1 MNNGF
6 SGDLTKTFDAFCQ
19 FTGKEMTKALS
30 SGLRKAAKEVVN
42 LTKQSAKSGMLK
54 RNNPHWYDGKI
65 VSYSDSIEDA
75 PRHGRVYIGG
85 YGGVADDMYIN
96 ISIFGST
103 ASDSGTY
110 RFRFLDQ
117 GTKERFQKYYRTRS
131 GERKLL
137 KKPRKLGHI
146 APRWWFRNA
155 YQSVVPSVE
164 NIIFS
169 EVERVAN
176 KINSQV

>member
-6 SGDLTKTFDAFCQ
+6 SGDLEKQ
-19 FTGKEMTKALS
+19 FEVFSQTTGKELTNALAR
-30 SGLRKAAKEVVN
+30 GLRKAAKEVVN
-42 LTKQSAKSGMLK
+42 LTKQNAKSGMLK

-65 VSYSDSIEDA
+65 VNYNDYIEDA

-85 YGGVADDMYIN
+85 YGGVADDMYVN

-117 GTKERFQKYYRTRS
+117 GTKERFQNYYRTKN

-137 KKPRKLGHI
+137 KKQRKLGKI
-146 APRWWFRNA
+146 TPKWWFRNA
-155 YQSVVPSVE
+155 YQSVVPSVDS
-164 NIIFS
+164 IIL
-169 EVERVAN
+169 EELEKTAN
-176 KINSQV
+176 KLNTQV